1 VIELPEVDVAI
12 AGGGPV
18 GSALALALSGSA
30 VSVAR
35 IAGEGDFAD
44 RPIALSHGSRLILE
58 RLGAWSSV
66 RNNPIETIHV
76 SQQGFGRTVMRCA
89 DYGLPAL
96 GYVTAYS
103 ELVEQLAGRTPVSA
117 QSLRDWKSAGDEVVL
132 QFSRGEE
139 EAGMRARLLVLA
151 DGGHNRH
158 ARQVRDYRQQAV
170 VAEVTAEEPQS
181 LRDWKSA
188 GDEVVLQLSRGEK
201 EAGMR
206 ARLLVLADGG
216 HSRHARQVRDYRQQA
231 VVAEVTAEGPRAGVA
246 WERFTAEGPLALL
259 PFRDRYA
266 LVWSVR
272 PATATELLGFSDSD
286 FLARL
291 REVFGGRLGNFGSVS
306 PRSTFPLS
314 LRQSEINPA
323 AGVLAIGN
331 AAQTLHPVAGQG
343 LNLGLR
349 DAWELAQMLLDA
361 SKEEI
366 GAPRFLARYARGRRF
381 DRYAGIG
388 FTDFLVRIFSNSLA
402 PLALARGAGLAAL
415 DVLPPARRFLAH
427 RMIFGARALP

>member
-1 VIELPEVDVAI
+1 MAELPEADVAI

-18 GSALALALSGSA
+18 GCALALALSGSP

-35 IAGEGDFAD
+35 IGGEGDFAD
-44 RPIALSHGSRLILE
+44 RPIALSYGSRLILE
-58 RLGAWSSV
+58 RLGAWNSV
-66 RNNPIETIHV
+66 RSNPIETIHV
-76 SQQGFGRTVMRCA
+76 SQRGFGRTVMRCA
-89 DYGLPAL
+89 DHGLPAL

-103 ELVEQLAGRTPVSA
+103 ELVAQLADRTPA
-117 QSLRDWKSAGDEVVL
+117 RAESLKDWKSDDDEVVL
-132 QFSRGEE
+132 QLSSGEKK
-139 EAGMRARLLVLA
+139 AVLRARLLVLA
-151 DGGHNRH
+151 DGGQNRRTRY
-158 ARQVRDYRQQAV
+158 ARNYRQQAI
-170 VAEVTAEEPQS
+170 VADVTAE
-181 LRDWKSA
+181 
-188 GDEVVLQLSRGEK
+188 
-201 EAGMR
+201 
-206 ARLLVLADGG
+206 
-216 HSRHARQVRDYRQQA
+216 H
-231 VVAEVTAEGPRAGVA
+231 PRPGVA

-272 PATATELLGFSDSD
+272 PASVAELLGLSDPD

-291 REVFGGRLGNFGSVS
+291 REIFGGRLGNFGSVG

-314 LRQSEINPA
+314 LRYGRIEPA
-323 AGVLAIGN
+323 PRVLAIGN

-349 DAWELAQMLLDA
+349 DAWELAQMLLDLA
-361 SKEEI
+361 KEEI
-366 GAPRFLARYARGRRF
+366 GAPRFLARYARSRSF

-388 FTDFLVRIFSNSLA
+388 FTDFLVRMFSNSLA

-415 DVLPPARRFLAH
+415 DALPPARNFLAR

>member
-1 VIELPEVDVAI
+1 VDVAI

-18 GSALALALSGSA
+18 GCALALALSGSA

-35 IAGEGDFAD
+35 IAGDVGIAD
-44 RPIALSHGSRLILE
+44 RPIALSYGSRLILE

-96 GYVTAYS
+96 GYVSAYS
-103 ELVEQLAGRTPVSA
+103 EIVEQLASRTPA
-117 QSLRDWKSAGDEVVL
+117 AAESLRDWKSADDEVVL
-132 QFSRGEE
+132 QLSRGEE
-139 EAGMRARLLVLA
+139 EASMRARLLVLA
-151 DGGHNRH
+151 DGGHRTRH
-158 ARQVRDYRQQAV
+158 VRDYRQQAI
-170 VAEVTAEEPQS
+170 VAEVTAGRPP
-181 LRDWKSA
+181 
-188 GDEVVLQLSRGEK
+188 
-201 EAGMR
+201 
-206 ARLLVLADGG
+206 GG
-216 HSRHARQVRDYRQQA
+216 I
-231 VVAEVTAEGPRAGVA
+231 A

-259 PFRDRYA
+259 PFGDRYA

-272 PATATELLGFSDSD
+272 PASAVELLGLADSD

-291 REVFGGRLGNFGSVS
+291 RETFGGRLGNFTSVG

-314 LRQSEINPA
+314 LRHGRVAPA
-323 AGVLAIGN
+323 PRVLAIGN

-349 DAWELAQMLLDA
+349 DAWELARMLLDA
-361 SKEEI
+361 AKEEI
-366 GAPRFLARYARGRRF
+366 GASRFLARYARSRRF
-381 DRYAGIG
+381 DRYSGIG
-388 FTDFLVRIFSNSLA
+388 FTDFLVRIFSNSLP

-415 DVLPPARRFLAH
+415 DALPPARRFLAH